1 MERKDISAKISSLE
15 RELIAPRSRASID
28 RNKKLDEMVSDLANA
43 KTAEKLRIFKLVE
56 AQFDA
61 IEQQVKDE
69 VAHKMETQKKEKEEN
84 LRIRGSNA
92 EEILKKSAKLRKD
105 EIKRQKVTTYKKSAI
120 PKMVSPRK
128 PGKNVSFS
136 KKSEE
141 EGGRAGSFKVL
152 KEKDVNAGIIPLSA
166 PVIID
171 RCDKDQ
177 ENKGLFQMK
186 HVGLDPREKL
196 QKLSCHRLPG
206 VDIRPGLVIENIPGL
221 SFEGYN
227 RKPNR
232 RIAVEHVFS
241 SGEDP
246 ALDDGNDDLCPTES
260 TTSRF
265 EKMEKMV
272 EESHEK
278 EREAQHIQR
287 YVTKEQLLV
296 IERDLIKKRLPQI
309 LKDFNEVS
317 ARVSRSEGS
326 IREESLKTDSQSKK
340 SNISQQSQNL

>member
-1 MERKDISAKISSLE
+1 MERKEISAKISSLE
-15 RELIAPRSRASID
+15 RELRTPRSRASSD

-43 KTAEKLRIFKLVE
+43 KTAEKLRIFKLVD

-69 VAHKMETQKKEKEEN
+69 VALEMETQKKEKEKN
-84 LRIRGSNA
+84 LRIKGSNA

-171 RCDKDQ
+171 RRNKDQ
-177 ENKGLFQMK
+177 ENKGLFQ
-186 HVGLDPREKL
+186 V
-196 QKLSCHRLPG
+196 QCIS
-206 VDIRPGLVIENIPGL
+206 
-221 SFEGYN
+221 
-227 RKPNR
+227 
-232 RIAVEHVFS
+232 
-241 SGEDP
+241 
-246 ALDDGNDDLCPTES
+246 
-260 TTSRF
+260 
-265 EKMEKMV
+265 
-272 EESHEK
+272 
-278 EREAQHIQR
+278 
-287 YVTKEQLLV
+287 
-296 IERDLIKKRLPQI
+296 
-309 LKDFNEVS
+309 EV
-317 ARVSRSEGS
+317 V
-326 IREESLKTDSQSKK
+326 
-340 SNISQQSQNL
+340 

>member
-15 RELIAPRSRASID
+15 KELRPPRSRASTD

-56 AQFDA
+56 AKFDA

-105 EIKRQKVTTYKKSAI
+105 ETKRQKVTTYKKSAI

-136 KKSEE
+136 KKTEE
-141 EGGRAGSFKVL
+141 EEKAGSFKVL

-171 RCDKDQ
+171 RRNKDQ
-177 ENKGLFQMK
+177 ENKGLFKVQGISEVVK
-186 HVGLDPREKL
+186 T
-196 QKLSCHRLPG
+196 
-206 VDIRPGLVIENIPGL
+206 INN
-221 SFEGYN
+221 SF
-227 RKPNR
+227 
-232 RIAVEHVFS
+232 
-241 SGEDP
+241 
-246 ALDDGNDDLCPTES
+246 
-260 TTSRF
+260 
-265 EKMEKMV
+265 
-272 EESHEK
+272 
-278 EREAQHIQR
+278 
-287 YVTKEQLLV
+287 
-296 IERDLIKKRLPQI
+296 
-309 LKDFNEVS
+309 
-317 ARVSRSEGS
+317 
-326 IREESLKTDSQSKK
+326 
-340 SNISQQSQNL
+340 